1 MKKVSI
7 YQLQGLEKFP
17 YDLYNEEGNLL
28 YSKEDLI
35 NPGLLMQLSFGKFY
49 RKDDLEMLVQKNENA
64 PQINNV
70 PEEEPLQMKETVI
83 TDDIQSKYKY
93 DGKVDYVNYFT
104 VEPVNSSSNSEFIS
118 ILPQEQQYS
127 LITSAKK
134 LIIDTKEGRPFN
146 IEKCE
151 TLSTSIIQQVFENI
165 KKTSSV
171 CNLRVLDQY
180 TFSHFINVCTMCASI
195 GITFNFSEKAL
206 ENLCLAA
213 ILYDIGKVK
222 IPEDILYKPG
232 KLSSYEFERVKQ
244 HSYFGYKL
252 IQENAN
258 LPDIVSRAA
267 IEHHENLNGSGYP
280 RNLKNGEISIIS
292 QIIKIVDVY
301 DALISNRV
309 YSQPITS
316 DAAFKIMFEN
326 KKEYYSEQILDI
338 LFKLVNTPSKVY

>member
-7 YQLQGLEKFP
+7 YQLQGFEKFP
-17 YDLYNEEGNLL
+17 YDLYNEDGDLL
-28 YSKEDLI
+28 YSKEDAI

-49 RKDDLEMLVQKNENA
+49 RKEDLDFSPPV
-64 PQINNV
+64 NNGEITATQ
-70 PEEEPLQMKETVI
+70 PEIYTEEHIKPVSIESDSGTRNYQY
-83 TDDIQSKYKY
+83 S
-93 DGKVDYVNYFT
+93 KVDYINYFT
-104 VEPVNSSSNSEFIS
+104 VEPVNTSNNSEFVS
-118 ILPQEQQYS
+118 ILTPEKQLS
-127 LITSAKK
+127 LVTSAKK
-134 LIIDTKEGRPFN
+134 LIIETKDGKPFD
-146 IEKCE
+146 IQKCE
-151 TLSTSIIQQVFENI
+151 TLSNSIIMQVFENI
-165 KKTSSV
+165 KKTPSV

-195 GITFNFSEKAL
+195 GLTFNFSEKAL

-222 IPEDILYKPG
+222 IPENILYKPG
-232 KLSSYEFERVKQ
+232 KLSSYEFERIKQ

-252 IQENAN
+252 IQENTN
-258 LPDIVSRAA
+258 LPDIISRAA

-316 DAAFKIMFEN
+316 EAAFKILFEN

-338 LFKLVNTPSKVY
+338 LYKLVYTPSKVC